1 MALTI
6 NNSSYSGQH
15 AGEYLAAGLLSNDTV
30 ANGGVT
36 VKANILHKEVLNV
49 VSTSGNLITSASCDF
64 TDSGNVA
71 MNERVLQVEDF
82 QINTKIC
89 KSTFANDWL
98 AAEAGFSAH
107 REMPDTFEK
116 FIIEHFAG
124 KISDQM
130 ERTIW
135 GGVNAN
141 AGEFDGFATLA
152 AADSNVIDVTSSAI
166 TSSNILDKLAEVADA
181 IPGEKIYSPDMKIY
195 LSSKDMQK
203 YVRSLGGFAANGTGG
218 AGVDNKGSLWY
229 DGQGL
234 KFDGISLF
242 HAPGLSEHTI
252 LAAETTNLFYG
263 LSLLSDTQ
271 EIKVIDTSATLGDDN
286 VRFVARFSAGV
297 QYGIGSEIVYRVN
310 A

>member
-1 MALTI
+1 MSLTI

-15 AGEYLAAGLLSNDTV
+15 AGEFLAAGLLSNDTV
-30 ANGGVT
+30 SNGGVT
-36 VKANILHKEVLNV
+36 VKANVLHKEVLNT

-64 TDSGNVA
+64 TDSGDVA
-71 MNERVLQVEDF
+71 MNERILQVEDF
-82 QINTKIC
+82 QINSKIC

-107 REMPDTFEK
+107 RDMPSTFEK
-116 FIIEHFAG
+116 FIIEYFAG

-141 AGEFDGFATLA
+141 AGEFDGIATLA

-166 TSSNILDKLAEVADA
+166 TSGNILDKLAEVANA
-181 IPGEKIYSPDMKIY
+181 IPGAKVYSPDMKIY

-203 YVRSLGGFAANGTGG
+203 YVRSLGGFAANGTGA
-218 AGVDNKGSLWY
+218 AGIENKGSLWY

-242 HAPGLSEHTI
+242 HAPGLAENTI
-252 LAAETTNLFYG
+252 LAAESTNLFYG